1 MKTTTLALLLTLAV
15 ISLRAADI
23 TVDFTAKLQ
32 PWHGFGVNYVE
43 TAQTRDY
50 ELWSQDF
57 GGFSKLTEAQRHA
70 LMDALY
76 GPDGLGLALHKIFLD
91 PWAQATPDAP
101 YDFERTTQWSRW
113 FLREAM
119 KRTAAQG
126 RTLRVITTLY
136 GPPAWA
142 TQQKKLLARD
152 FDPAQADALARYMAA
167 WVRFLKEKEGVQVEF
182 LSLSNEAKDASFF
195 TDDGMGPKGNSDYN
209 LAWKDSEMT
218 DMMKRMRTL
227 LPDVGFTPTE
237 PTGWD
242 GANYYPFMKS
252 QELRDALG
260 IIAAHSFGRSDQWGP
275 DFVKKALEKKPGL
288 PVWTTSHDW
297 RKGGV
302 DFAQHTHAQ
311 LYKVGVNGIITW
323 QVSKNLSEWRPAPKN
338 PNAAIMQ
345 QKDGSLALAHPYYF
359 LKQMSRAGQPG
370 MSVVKAESA
379 DEKVRV
385 MAFAS
390 DATKHPD
397 AIVIINASDT
407 EQVCALAV
415 SGTKATSW
423 KARRTTEAGEHFIE
437 LPPLSDVSAIR
448 LPSRAV
454 LTLFAAAPR

>member
-1 MKTTTLALLLTLAV
+1 MKTQLSLLLIAASAHLH
-15 ISLRAADI
+15 AADI
-23 TVDFTAKLQ
+23 TVDFAAKLQ

-50 ELWSQDF
+50 DKWPQDF
-57 GGFSKLTEAQRHA
+57 GGFSKLTEAQRHE

-91 PWAQATPDAP
+91 PWAQATPEAP
-101 YDFERTTQWSRW
+101 YDFERTTKWSRW

-152 FDPAQADALARYMAA
+152 FDPAEAEALASYMAA
-167 WVRFLKEKEGVQVEF
+167 WVRFLNEKEGVQVEF

-195 TDDGMGPKGNSDYN
+195 TDDGMAPKGNSDYN
-209 LAWKDSEMT
+209 LAWKHSEMT
-218 DMMKRMRTL
+218 DMMKRMHAL

-242 GANYYPFMKS
+242 GANYYPFTKT

-260 IIAAHSFGRSDQWGP
+260 IITAHSFGRSDQWGP
-275 DFVKKALEKKPGL
+275 EFVKQALEKKPGL

-297 RKGGV
+297 RTGDV
-302 DFAQHTHAQ
+302 DFARHTHAQ

-323 QVSKNLSEWRPAPKN
+323 QVSKNVSEWRPAPKN

-345 QKDGSLALAHPYYF
+345 QKDGGLALGHPYFF

-379 DEKVRV
+379 HDDVRV

-390 DATKHPD
+390 NATPHPD
-397 AIVIINASDT
+397 AIVIINASEA
-407 EQVCALAV
+407 EQVCKVAV
-415 SGTKATSW
+415 SGTKAKTW
-423 KARRTTEAGEHFIE
+423 QARRTTEAGEHFIE
-437 LPPLSDVSAIR
+437 LPPLNDVTAIH
-448 LPSRAV
+448 LPPRSV
-454 LTLFAAAPR
+454 LTLFAAPPL